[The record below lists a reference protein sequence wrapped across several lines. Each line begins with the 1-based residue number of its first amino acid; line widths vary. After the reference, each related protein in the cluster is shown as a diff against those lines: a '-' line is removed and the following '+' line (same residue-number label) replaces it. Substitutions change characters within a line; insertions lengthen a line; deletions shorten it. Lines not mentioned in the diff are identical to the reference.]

1 MIQIE
6 RTGEAERKAGY
17 SRSQMADGCADSM
30 QSVNLL
36 EKNLKKIQDHLSLL
50 DKLQMKVTDVCV
62 GCEETRRD
70 MEAEEER
77 LAELEAQLKIQDD
90 TLDEEEDDEEE
101 EEDDDDDDEKENG
114 ILETVRTNIAQLRVK
129 IEAMSQEATELA
141 ADLTRC
147 AQQKMVLAAGLEEV
161 LKGKQGAHQRRAEPL
176 SCDQKAKRLK
186 EDGGE
191 GDQEVPAPSLPLQEE
206 AAGDLGAEDPS
217 LQEEADIGALQTS
230 CSPLTEQH
238 PILATVGLGCRATEE
253 EEELDLTSS

>member
-1 MIQIE
+1 MPGNGRDDSNREDGRGGAKGRGQQESDGGRDTDWISL
-6 RTGEAERKAGY
+6 
-17 SRSQMADGCADSM
+17 SRCADSM
-30 QSVNLL
+30 QTVDLL
-36 EKNLKKIQDHLSLL
+36 QKNLKKIQDHLSLL
-50 DKLQMKVTDVCV
+50 DMLQMKVADVCV

-77 LAELEAQLKIQDD
+77 LAELEAQLKIQDASPED
-90 TLDEEEDDEEE
+90 TEEE
-101 EEDDDDDDEKENG
+101 EEDDDDEDDDDDEKENG

-191 GDQEVPAPSLPLQEE
+191 GDQEVPAASLLLQEE
-206 AAGDLGAEDPS
+206 AAAALGAEDPS
-217 LQEEADIGALQTS
+217 VQEEVTRFI
-230 CSPLTEQH
+230 
-238 PILATVGLGCRATEE
+238 
-253 EEELDLTSS
+253 

>member
-30 QSVNLL
+30 QTVDLL

-50 DKLQMKVTDVCV
+50 DMLQMKVTDVCA
-62 GCEETRRD
+62 GCEKTRRD

-77 LAELEAQLKIQDD
+77 LAELEAQLKIQND
-90 TLDEEEDDEEE
+90 TSDKEEDDDEEE
-101 EEDDDDDDEKENG
+101 EEDDDDEDDNDDEKENG

-191 GDQEVPAPSLPLQEE
+191 GDQEVPAPSLLLQEE
-206 AAGDLGAEDPS
+206 AAADLRAEDPS
-217 LQEEADIGALQTS
+217 VQEEADTGALQTS
-230 CSPLTEQH
+230 CSPPTEQH
-238 PILATVGLGCRATEE
+238 PILATAGLCCRATEE
-253 EEELDLTSS
+253 EEWT